1 MGRIST
7 GGRRGTKPIS
17 VGRERLVIES
27 NDPSVVQRF
36 DDLFSGLPGDPVA
49 PLISVTVD
57 AVRDDQ
63 LGGRVHDWVYQTS
76 VGDAVEVIDPDLRV
90 HELWM
95 TRFVNRRK
103 LETEP
108 DLLHLHSAA
117 VARGNRAVLL
127 VGRSGGGKSTLA
139 AGLVRNGWDYVTDE
153 QVTIVPRDLILR
165 SYARPLTL
173 RSEVWPQ
180 FRELPSVA
188 SVLRMNEAPERHL
201 RVEVPPSEIGA
212 VSAIAGLRSVVVFE
226 PRRASGSPAR
236 SSAVADVAEALQML
250 AGTCYDSDRL
260 GRSGIAAL
268 VEIACECPA
277 WRLEY
282 DGLDDASAEVERL
295 IDESPTNLGP
305 TRRPGARHSTA
316 PKGLCC
322 PGTGRLCLGVW
333 GRICGRRR
341 PVGPSSRSTRRC
353 RTGSLGAAWRT
364 GEPERAHVVCQ
375 RRGGRGRCRCLG
387 PVTRGIRLPENR
399 RLTMPAMRLGRRP
412 QVPPTRAEMPR
423 RLLGLRWDRRHS
435 A

>member
-295 IDESPTNLGP
+295 FDQSTNH
-305 TRRPGARHSTA
+305 RRISAR
-316 PKGLCC
+316 L
-322 PGTGRLCLGVW
+322 VD
-333 GRICGRRR
+333 
-341 PVGPSSRSTRRC
+341 PV
-353 RTGSLGAAWRT
+353 
-364 GEPERAHVVCQ
+364 
-375 RRGGRGRCRCLG
+375 
-387 PVTRGIRLPENR
+387 RGIRPLR
-399 RLTMPAMRLGRRP
+399 RDYVVRAPGACAWEFGDGSAVAVDPLGRRLARLD
-412 QVPPTRAEMPR
+412 VAGLALWE
-423 RLLGLRWDRRHS
+423 LLGEPVSLNELTSFANDAAAEAGVVAWVRSLEGSGFLRTAD
-435 A
+435 